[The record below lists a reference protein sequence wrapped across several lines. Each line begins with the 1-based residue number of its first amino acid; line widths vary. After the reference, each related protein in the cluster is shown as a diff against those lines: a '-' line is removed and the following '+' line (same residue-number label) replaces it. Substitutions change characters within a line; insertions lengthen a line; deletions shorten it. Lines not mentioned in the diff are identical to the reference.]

1 MNKEI
6 LDPVAAAFTMWTPR
20 PFAPGALPAAGSFF
34 MEVTMKDPLR
44 ITEWQEPLKR
54 IKKSK
59 YGKKITMREALQAEI
74 DARPTVFEMA
84 TNDETGEIAIA
95 RRVAL

>member
-1 MNKEI
+1 
-6 LDPVAAAFTMWTPR
+6 
-20 PFAPGALPAAGSFF
+20 
-34 MEVTMKDPLR
+34 MKDPLI

-59 YGKKITMREALQAEI
+59 YGENITMREALQAEI
-74 DARPTVFEMA
+74 DARPTVFKLA
-84 TNDETGEIAIA
+84 TNEDDGTIAIE